1 MSTAYHKLPG
11 YWFWGGVDFL
21 RSTDTDH
28 HAEVRLLEFSVKT
41 PKQNGTSFE
50 RSKGPNSGLEILW
63 LENSNPPR
71 QIAQF
76 SRSFQPNPGPVAG
89 EHLLGVN
96 SLSQL
101 PQSQSCGEPCA

>member
-21 RSTDTDH
+21 RSTDTNH

-50 RSKGPNSGLEILW
+50 RSKGPNIGLEILW
-63 LENSNPPR
+63 LENTTPLVKLRNFPVV
-71 QIAQF
+71 F
-76 SRSFQPNPGPVAG
+76 SLTLA
-89 EHLLGVN
+89 LLQASIFLV
-96 SLSQL
+96 SI
-101 PQSQSCGEPCA
+101 P